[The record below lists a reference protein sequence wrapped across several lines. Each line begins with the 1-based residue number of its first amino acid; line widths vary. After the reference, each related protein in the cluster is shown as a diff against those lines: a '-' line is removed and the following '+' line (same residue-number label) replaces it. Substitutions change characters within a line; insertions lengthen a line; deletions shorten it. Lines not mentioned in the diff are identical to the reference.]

1 MKKALIL
8 LVITCSLLFI
18 SCGGEAVFAGRAHRL
33 KAEKGLKEIRNALEK
48 YVIKNGQYPEES
60 EWEAILE
67 PYFRREIHPDPDWI
81 SRKKMSVM
89 RAKTMITQCEGI
101 IKEIKKNLFT
111 ADSTLQSRISEYLNP
126 IDSALTYASYEI
138 KEARQYEY
146 RNVGPELN
154 ELLDFLSRIDIGE
167 EKEKV
172 MSLMRQEKEE
182 LGYIISDVQNS
193 LLERDSL
200 KGDDLINED
209 AVVSLFGHI
218 ERKLGDPLLI
228 IQGESLESRDEA
240 DTISLYHKKIK
251 DQVDNI
257 INSLDS
263 KKDEVLIKN
272 LNELDNKMISYIHGD
287 KKLKFLDD
295 IAVFKKKIP
304 VAVNL
309 FNSFYADR
317 MQVLD
322 DNKVLNGFSSL
333 GNLVSM
339 VKLYEDENDSLPTGN
354 LYELFKEEEA
364 MKEIAKDLSSDPY
377 LEVEDNGYK
386 LFSEAND
393 SERTKL
399 VMHVRFANNYRDLV
413 KESFEE
419 GPFYETDDTGQT
431 YFIWVKAKDVENTI
445 LTESPKQKGSRG

>member
-1 MKKALIL
+1 
-8 LVITCSLLFI
+8 
-18 SCGGEAVFAGRAHRL
+18 
-33 KAEKGLKEIRNALEK
+33 
-48 YVIKNGQYPEES
+48 
-60 EWEAILE
+60 
-67 PYFRREIHPDPDWI
+67 
-81 SRKKMSVM
+81 
-89 RAKTMITQCEGI
+89 
-101 IKEIKKNLFT
+101 
-111 ADSTLQSRISEYLNP
+111 
-126 IDSALTYASYEI
+126 
-138 KEARQYEY
+138 
-146 RNVGPELN
+146 
-154 ELLDFLSRIDIGE
+154 
-167 EKEKV
+167 
-172 MSLMRQEKEE
+172 
-182 LGYIISDVQNS
+182 
-193 LLERDSL
+193 
-200 KGDDLINED
+200 
-209 AVVSLFGHI
+209 
-218 ERKLGDPLLI
+218 LGDPLLI

-309 FNSFYADR
+309 FSSFYADR

-364 MKEIAKDLSSDPY
+364 MKEIAEDLSSDPY

>member
-8 LVITCSLLFI
+8 LIITYSLLFI

-48 YVIKNGQYPEES
+48 YMIKNGQYPEES
-60 EWEAILE
+60 QWEIILE
-67 PYFRREIHPDPDWI
+67 PYFRREIYPDPDWI

-111 ADSTLQSRISEYLNP
+111 ADSTLQSRISGYLNP
-126 IDSALTYASYEI
+126 IDSAFTYASYEI

-146 RNVGPELN
+146 RNIGPELN
-154 ELLDFLSRIDIGE
+154 ALLDFLSRIDIGE

-309 FNSFYADR
+309 FSSFYADR

-364 MKEIAKDLSSDPY
+364 MKEIAEDLSSDPY